1 MAKKKTTVALP
12 GGIKNLV
19 HTVQNSDTDAQIKR
33 DVIAAEI
40 AVSDDNDEDDDH
52 AQVVASSV
60 NTSAVN
66 SQASASSKSGS
77 KSEKSEKAAEE
88 LDSWTL
94 FLNLAGDYKKKQS
107 KLSTVYIDSNLK
119 DILDRL
125 RSAEGIKLPSTAIL
139 SSIVARF
146 VYDHEKEIKKALFG
160 DKKLL

>member
-1 MAKKKTTVALP
+1 M
-12 GGIKNLV
+12 
-19 HTVQNSDTDAQIKR
+19 
-33 DVIAAEI
+33 
-40 AVSDDNDEDDDH
+40 
-52 AQVVASSV
+52 VASSV

-160 DKKLL
+160 DKSYYNIK

>member
-40 AVSDDNDEDDDH
+40 VASDDYEDDDH

-60 NTSAVN
+60 NASAVT

>member
-1 MAKKKTTVALP
+1 MNIVAVTACTA
-12 GGIKNLV
+12 GIA
-19 HTVQNSDTDAQIKR
+19 HTYIV
-33 DVIAAEI
+33 AEKL
-40 AVSDDNDEDDDH
+40 
-52 AQVVASSV
+52 Q
-60 NTSAVN
+60 
-66 SQASASSKSGS
+66 
-77 KSEKSEKAAEE
+77 KAAEE